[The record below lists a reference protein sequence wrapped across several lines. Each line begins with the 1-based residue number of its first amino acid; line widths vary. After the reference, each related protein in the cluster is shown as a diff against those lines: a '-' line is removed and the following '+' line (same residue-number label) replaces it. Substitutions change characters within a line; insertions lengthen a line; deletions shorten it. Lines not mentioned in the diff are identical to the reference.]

1 MTATTAAPQLLAIAL
16 GEITINGTRYKVSA
30 LPTGEKARGLG
41 IRGNYAV
48 EGPKG
53 SKFLVTD
60 HGPRY
65 ELTSVSVTGSA
76 PRPLR
81 GLKRSHFAA
90 FGVEA

>member
-1 MTATTAAPQLLAIAL
+1 MTTTTTPAQLLAIAL
-16 GEITINGTRYKVSA
+16 GEITINGTRYTVSA
-30 LPTGEKARGLG
+30 LPTSDKAKAIG
-41 IRGNYAV
+41 IRANFAV

-65 ELTSVSVTGSA
+65 QLTSVSVTGSQ

-81 GLKRSHFAA
+81 GLKRSHMAP
-90 FGVEA
+90 FGVEV